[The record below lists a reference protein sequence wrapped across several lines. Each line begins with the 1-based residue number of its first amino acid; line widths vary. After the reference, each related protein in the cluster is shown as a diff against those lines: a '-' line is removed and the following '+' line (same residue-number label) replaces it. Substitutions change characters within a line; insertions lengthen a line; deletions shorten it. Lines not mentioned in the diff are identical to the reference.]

1 MLLLSCERDRARPST
16 SLLLFPSPSLR
27 LDNRAHLPPAD
38 PFQQVKTAVPSWD
51 RNVDGGNR
59 PLSSATDGAPGA
71 AAAGCADNVA
81 DGNTE
86 EGREHLKPNEITP
99 HMKNHSRPSSAA
111 FRGWIK
117 ARPGA
122 RSAVSAV
129 SSART
134 LGMDD
139 PELVH
144 LQLEMESR
152 RGGMSES
159 TLARVCM
166 SSYMPVLL
174 CSWEQRWCHLRQR
187 AVEEIVSGG
196 CFYHYKERI
205 VFPDFPRAS
214 DIGVTLTTSR
224 KGSGRDCFWWLFIN
238 TKAERCVK
246 PTHAS
251 APSRNFQRYTT
262 SYDPCHFSAS
272 RRLRL
277 PVYLVTLW
285 CLCSWPFILHL

>member
-1 MLLLSCERDRARPST
+1 M
-16 SLLLFPSPSLR
+16 
-27 LDNRAHLPPAD
+27 
-38 PFQQVKTAVPSWD
+38 KTAVPSWD

-71 AAAGCADNVA
+71 ATAAAICDDNVA

-86 EGREHLKPNEITP
+86 EGGGRLKPNEITP
-99 HMKNHSRPSSAA
+99 PMNNHSRPSSAA

-159 TLARVCM
+159 TLARVC
-166 SSYMPVLL
+166 V
-174 CSWEQRWCHLRQR
+174 H
-187 AVEEIVSGG
+187 G
-196 CFYHYKERI
+196 F
-205 VFPDFPRAS
+205 AS
-214 DIGVTLTTSR
+214 IT
-224 KGSGRDCFWWLFIN
+224 
-238 TKAERCVK
+238 
-246 PTHAS
+246 
-251 APSRNFQRYTT
+251 
-262 SYDPCHFSAS
+262 
-272 RRLRL
+272 
-277 PVYLVTLW
+277 
-285 CLCSWPFILHL
+285 